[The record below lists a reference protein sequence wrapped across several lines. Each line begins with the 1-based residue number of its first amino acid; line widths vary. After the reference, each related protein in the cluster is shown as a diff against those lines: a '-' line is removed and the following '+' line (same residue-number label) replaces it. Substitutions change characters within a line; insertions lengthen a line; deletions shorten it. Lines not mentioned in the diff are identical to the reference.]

1 MGFSVHE
8 GLRLSC
14 KTGGEG
20 LLVEVD
26 DSGINELGTDES
38 GATSDRLERDRFA
51 LGGATCSPA
60 CDEDSGVCASEGLR
74 SRDEDACDEDNGV
87 CASEGLRSR
96 DEDACDENNGVCAS
110 EVLRSRDED
119 ACDEDI
125 GVRASEVLRSRDEDV
140 WDEDNGV
147 RASEVLRSFDMVV
160 VKTGWDA

>member
-8 GLRLSC
+8 GLRLSG
-14 KTGGEG
+14 KAGGEG

-26 DSGINELGTDES
+26 DSGVN

-87 CASEGLRSR
+87 CASE
-96 DEDACDENNGVCAS
+96 
-110 EVLRSRDED
+110 
-119 ACDEDI
+119 
-125 GVRASEVLRSRDEDV
+125 VLRSRDEDV

-147 RASEVLRSFDMVV
+147 RESEALRSVDMVV